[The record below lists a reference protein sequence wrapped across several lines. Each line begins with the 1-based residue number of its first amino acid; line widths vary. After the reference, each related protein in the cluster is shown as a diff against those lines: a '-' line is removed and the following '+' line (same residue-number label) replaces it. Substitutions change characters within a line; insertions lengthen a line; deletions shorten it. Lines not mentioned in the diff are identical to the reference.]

1 MFYIIMD
8 FQVVR
13 TTVNPEPT
21 EKPKRR
27 LPPPPPPP
35 PPPRFPPKPAVLIPV
50 TKEPDVAETTA
61 DVFLDITTPLPTG
74 KLYSE
79 YFLLVLLL
87 FLLSISSLLNLK
99 IYFHNNLN
107 FSFFFFSKKFLL
119 SPMKRL

>member
-1 MFYIIMD
+1 MN

-74 KLYSE
+74 KLDSE
-79 YFLLVLLL
+79 YFLFISLTVL
-87 FLLSISSLLNLK
+87 LLSISSLLNLK
-99 IYFHNNLN
+99 IEFRNNFNSL
-107 FSFFFFSKKFLL
+107 FFFFSKKF
-119 SPMKRL
+119 